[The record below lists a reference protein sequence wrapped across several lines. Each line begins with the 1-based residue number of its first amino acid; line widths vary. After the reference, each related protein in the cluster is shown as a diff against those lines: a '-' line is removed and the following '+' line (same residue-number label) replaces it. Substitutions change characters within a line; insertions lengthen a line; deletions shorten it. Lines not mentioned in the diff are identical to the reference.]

1 MKTGIYLRY
10 GGDGMLRRI
19 RRKLSRRP
27 IPTKYLFLFT
37 LILFFALAIQT
48 IFYIEKRLAPTIK
61 EIARFKVEQLANHA
75 INETLSTNIMQGS
88 DFRQL
93 VDFQKDE
100 QGQIQSA
107 LFNNNEYSRIV
118 SETLHLITPILEEME
133 SEPLKLPLGQVLHS
147 NLLASL
153 GPKIPAKLIP
163 FGDVQVRM
171 ETRIQ
176 NAGINN
182 VIYTAVLVIEAK
194 VKIIIP
200 FSTEPATIHSEL
212 PISNAMIVG
221 NVPQFYYDG
230 KGNVVGSEK
239 PGVQPPTIIPPVQA
253 STTIQP

>member
-1 MKTGIYLRY
+1 MRY
-10 GGDGMLRRI
+10 GGGGMLRKI
-19 RRKLSRRP
+19 RRRLTRRP

-37 LILFFALAIQT
+37 IILFLALFIQT
-48 IFYIEKRLAPTIK
+48 FYYIDKRLAPTIK

-75 INETLSTNIMQGS
+75 INETLSKNIMQGS

-93 VDFQKDE
+93 VEFQKDE

-118 SETLHLITPILEEME
+118 SETIQHIAPILEQME
-133 SEPLKLPLGQVLHS
+133 SEPVNIPLGQVLQS

-153 GPKIPAKLIP
+153 GPSIPARLVP
-163 FGDVQVRM
+163 FGDVQVKM

-176 NAGINN
+176 DSGINM
-182 VIYTAVLVIEAK
+182 VLYTAVLVIETK

-221 NVPQFYYDG
+221 NIPQFYYDG
-230 KGNVVGSEK
+230 NGNVVGSEK
-239 PGVQPPTIIPPVQA
+239 PGVQAPTIIPPVQA
-253 STTIQP
+253 NTEVHP

>member
-1 MKTGIYLRY
+1 
-10 GGDGMLRRI
+10 MLRRI
-19 RRKLSRRP
+19 RRRLSKRP

-37 LILFFALAIQT
+37 LILFLALVTQT
-48 IFYIEKRLAPTIK
+48 FYYIDKRLAPTIR

-75 INETLSTNIMQGS
+75 INDTLSKNIMQGS

-93 VDFQKDE
+93 VEFQKDE

-118 SETLHLITPILEEME
+118 SETIQHISPILEKME
-133 SEPLKLPLGQVLHS
+133 SEPLKLPLGQVLQS

-153 GPKIPAKLIP
+153 GPTIPVNLVP
-163 FGDVQVRM
+163 FGDVQVKM

-176 NAGINN
+176 DSGINM
-182 VIYTAVLVIEAK
+182 VLYTAVLVIETK

-239 PGVQPPTIIPPVQA
+239 PGVQAPTIIPPVQA
-253 STTIQP
+253 STTVHP